1 MSVTVEKLEKSMAKL
16 KITVSAEQLEKAI
29 QKAYDKN
36 KSKIQIPGF
45 RKGKAPRKMIEQM
58 YGKGVFYEDA
68 ANELIEEEYPKAIE
82 ECGEDVVSSPKIDVE
97 QLEAGKDF
105 IFTAEVALKPPV
117 KLGKY
122 KGVEA
127 PKMDI
132 DVTDADVDAEI
143 DKQRNT
149 NARTVEVTD
158 RAVKDG
164 DIVTLDFE
172 GFVDGKAF
180 QGGKG
185 TDYPLTIGSGAFIP
199 GFEEQLVGFEIGK
212 EGDVNVTFPED
223 YQADELAGKAA
234 TFKCT
239 IKAIKAKELPELND
253 EFASDVSD
261 FDTLAEYK
269 EDVKN
274 KLVERKTNE
283 EKAKREDLVVKAV
296 IEDSDMELPEAMV
309 ETQARQIVNDFA
321 QRLQMQGMSMDQ
333 YLQYTGNTVDKMLE
347 QVKPQA
353 VERIQARLVLEAVAE
368 KEKITVSDEEFEEEL
383 KKMAEQY
390 RMELSKLKELMS
402 ESEQKTMRSD
412 LAVQKAADFLVE
424 NVKEVAAKKTAAKK
438 TATKKADEAEEKPA
452 KKTAAKK
459 TTTKKADAEEK
470 PAKKTAAKKTTTK
483 KADAEEKPKKTTA
496 RKKKTEE

>member
-16 KITVSAEQLEKAI
+16 KIEVSAEQLEKAI

-36 KSKIQIPGF
+36 KNKIQIPGF
-45 RKGKAPRKMIEQM
+45 RKGKAPRKLIEQM

-68 ANELIEEEYPKAIE
+68 ANELIEEEYPKAVE
-82 ECGEDVVSSPKIDVE
+82 ECGEEVVSSPKIDVE

-127 PKMDI
+127 EKMDLEVS
-132 DVTDADVDAEI
+132 DSDVDAEI

-149 NARTVEVTD
+149 NARTIEVTD

-172 GFVDGKAF
+172 GFVDGAAF
-180 QGGKG
+180 EGGKG

-223 YQADELAGKAA
+223 YQADNLAGKAA

-239 IKAIKAKELPELND
+239 VKAIKAKELPELND

-269 EDVKN
+269 EDVKK

-283 EKAKREDLVVKAV
+283 EKAKREDAVVKAV
-296 IEDSDMELPEAMV
+296 IEDSEMELPEAMV

-333 YLQYTGNTVDKMLE
+333 YLQYTGNTVDKMIE

-353 VERIQARLVLEAVAE
+353 IERIQARLVLEEVAKAE
-368 KEKITVSDEEFEEEL
+368 NITVSDEDFEEEL

-390 RMELSKLKELMS
+390 KMELDKLKELMS

-424 NVKEVAAKKTAAKK
+424 NVKEVAKKK
-438 TATKKADEAEEKPA
+438 ATKKAD
-452 KKTAAKK
+452 
-459 TTTKKADAEEK
+459 DAEEK
-470 PAKKTAAKKTTTK
+470 PAKKTAAKKTTK
-483 KADAEEKPKKTTA
+483 KADDAEEKPKKTATKKA
-496 RKKKTEE
+496 AKKDDEAEEKPKKTTRKKKTEEEA

>member
-16 KITVSAEQLEKAI
+16 KITVSAEELEKAI
-29 QKAYDKN
+29 QNAYQKN
-36 KSKIQIPGF
+36 KGKIQIPGF

-58 YGKGVFYEDA
+58 YGKGVFFEDA
-68 ANELIEEEYPKAIE
+68 ANELIDNEYPKAVE
-82 ECGEDVVSSPKIDVE
+82 ECGEEVVSSPKIEVE
-97 QLEAGKDF
+97 QIEAGKDF

-122 KGVEA
+122 KGVEV

-132 DVTDADVDAEI
+132 EVTDEDVDAEI

-158 RAVKDG
+158 RAVANG

-172 GFVDGKAF
+172 GFVDGVAF
-180 QGGKG
+180 EGGKG

-212 EGDVNVTFPED
+212 EGEVNVTFPEE
-223 YQADELAGKAA
+223 YQAEDLAGKAA

-239 IKAIKAKELPELND
+239 VKAIKAKELPELND

-269 EDVKN
+269 EDVKK
-274 KLVERKTNE
+274 KLTERKTNE

-296 IEDSDMELPEAMV
+296 IEDAEMELPEAMV
-309 ETQARQIVNDFA
+309 ETQQRQIVNEFA
-321 QRLQMQGMSMDQ
+321 QRLQMQGMNIDQ

-353 VERIQARLVLEAVAE
+353 IERIQARLVLEAVA
-368 KEKITVSDEEFEEEL
+368 KEENITVSDEDFEEEL

-390 RMELSKLKELMS
+390 KMELDKLKSLMGEAEL
-402 ESEQKTMRSD
+402 KTMRSD

-424 NVKEVAAKKTAAKK
+424 NVKESAKK
-438 TATKKADEAEEKPA
+438 
-452 KKTAAKK
+452 AAKK
-459 TTTKKADAEEK
+459 TT
-470 PAKKTAAKKTTTK
+470 AKKTTK
-483 KADAEEKPKKTTA
+483 KAADEEAETEEKPKRTT
-496 RKKKTEE
+496 RKKKTEEEA

>member
-16 KITVSAEQLEKAI
+16 KIEVSAEQLEKAI

-36 KSKIQIPGF
+36 KNKIQIPGF
-45 RKGKAPRKMIEQM
+45 RKGKAPRKLIEQM

-68 ANELIEEEYPKAIE
+68 ANELIEEEYPKAVE
-82 ECGEDVVSSPKIDVE
+82 ECGEEVVSSPKIDVE

-127 PKMDI
+127 EKMDLEVS
-132 DVTDADVDAEI
+132 DSDVDAEI

-149 NARTVEVTD
+149 NARTIEVTD

-172 GFVDGKAF
+172 GFVDGVAF
-180 QGGKG
+180 EGGKG

-223 YQADELAGKAA
+223 YQADNLAGKAA

-239 IKAIKAKELPELND
+239 VKAIKAKELPELND

-269 EDVKN
+269 EDVKK

-283 EKAKREDLVVKAV
+283 EKAKREDAVVKAV
-296 IEDSDMELPEAMV
+296 IEDSEMELPEAMV

-333 YLQYTGNTVDKMLE
+333 YLQYTGNTVDKMIE

-353 VERIQARLVLEAVAE
+353 IERIQARLVLEEVAKAE
-368 KEKITVSDEEFEEEL
+368 NITVSDEDFEEEL

-390 RMELSKLKELMS
+390 KMELDKLKELMS

-424 NVKEVAAKKTAAKK
+424 NVKEVAKKK
-438 TATKKADEAEEKPA
+438 ATKKAD
-452 KKTAAKK
+452 
-459 TTTKKADAEEK
+459 DAEEK
-470 PAKKTAAKKTTTK
+470 PAKKTAAKKTTKKADDAEEKPKKTATK
-483 KADAEEKPKKTTA
+483 KAAKKDDDAEEKPKKTT
-496 RKKKTEE
+496 RKKKTEEEA

>member
-16 KITVSAEQLEKAI
+16 KIEVSAEQLEKAI
-29 QKAYDKN
+29 QKAYEKN
-36 KSKIQIPGF
+36 KNKIQIPGF
-45 RKGKAPRKMIEQM
+45 RKGKAPRKLIEQM

-68 ANELIEEEYPKAIE
+68 ANELIEEEYPKAVE
-82 ECGEDVVSSPKIDVE
+82 ECGEEVVSSPKIDVE

-127 PKMDI
+127 EKMDLEVS
-132 DVTDADVDAEI
+132 DSDVDAEI

-172 GFVDGKAF
+172 GFVDGVAF
-180 QGGKG
+180 EGGKG

-199 GFEEQLVGFEIGK
+199 GFEEQLVGFEVGK

-223 YQADELAGKAA
+223 YQAEDLAGKAA

-239 IKAIKAKELPELND
+239 VKAIKAKELPELND

-269 EDVKN
+269 EDVKK

-283 EKAKREDLVVKAV
+283 EKAKREDAVVKAV
-296 IEDSDMELPEAMV
+296 IEDSEMELPEAMV

-333 YLQYTGNTVDKMLE
+333 YLQYTGNTVDKMIE

-353 VERIQARLVLEAVAE
+353 IERIQARLVLEEVAKAE
-368 KEKITVSDEEFEEEL
+368 NITVSDEDFEEEL

-390 RMELSKLKELMS
+390 KMELDKLKELMS

-424 NVKEVAAKKTAAKK
+424 NVKEVAKKK
-438 TATKKADEAEEKPA
+438 ATKKAD
-452 KKTAAKK
+452 
-459 TTTKKADAEEK
+459 DAEEK
-470 PAKKTAAKKTTTK
+470 PAKKTAAKKTTKKADDAEEKPKKTATK
-483 KADAEEKPKKTTA
+483 KAAKKDDDAEEKPKKTT
-496 RKKKTEE
+496 RKKKTEEEA

>member
-16 KITVSAEQLEKAI
+16 KIEVSAEQLEKAI

-36 KSKIQIPGF
+36 KNKIQIPGF

-68 ANELIEEEYPKAIE
+68 ANELIEEEYPKAVE
-82 ECGEDVVSSPKIDVE
+82 ECGEEVVSSPKIDVE

-127 PKMDI
+127 EKMDLEVS
-132 DVTDADVDAEI
+132 DSDVDAEI

-149 NARTVEVTD
+149 NARTIEVTD

-172 GFVDGKAF
+172 GFVDGVAF
-180 QGGKG
+180 EGGKG

-223 YQADELAGKAA
+223 YQADNLAGKAA

-239 IKAIKAKELPELND
+239 VKAIKAKELPELND

-269 EDVKN
+269 EDVKK

-283 EKAKREDLVVKAV
+283 EKAKREDAVVKAV
-296 IEDSDMELPEAMV
+296 IEDSEMELPEAMV

-333 YLQYTGNTVDKMLE
+333 YLQYTGNTVDKMIE

-353 VERIQARLVLEAVAE
+353 IERIQARLVLEEVAKAE
-368 KEKITVSDEEFEEEL
+368 NITVSDEDFEEEL

-390 RMELSKLKELMS
+390 KMELDKLKELMS

-424 NVKEVAAKKTAAKK
+424 NVKEVAKKK
-438 TATKKADEAEEKPA
+438 ATKKADDAEEKTA

-459 TTTKKADAEEK
+459 TTKKADDAEEK
-470 PAKKTAAKKTTTK
+470 PKKTATK
-483 KADAEEKPKKTTA
+483 KAAKKDDDAEEKPKKTT
-496 RKKKTEE
+496 RKKKTEEEA

>member
-483 KADAEEKPKKTTA
+483 KADAEVKPKKTTT

>member
-16 KITVSAEQLEKAI
+16 KIEVSAEQLEKAI
-29 QKAYDKN
+29 QKAYEKN
-36 KSKIQIPGF
+36 KNKIQIPGF
-45 RKGKAPRKMIEQM
+45 RKGKAPRKLIEQM

-68 ANELIEEEYPKAIE
+68 ANELIEEEYPKAVE
-82 ECGEDVVSSPKIDVE
+82 ECGEEVVSSPKIDVE

-127 PKMDI
+127 EKMDLEVS
-132 DVTDADVDAEI
+132 DSDVDAEI

-172 GFVDGKAF
+172 GFVDGVAF
-180 QGGKG
+180 EGGKG

-223 YQADELAGKAA
+223 YQADNLAGKAA

-239 IKAIKAKELPELND
+239 VKAIKAKELPELND

-269 EDVKN
+269 EDVKK

-283 EKAKREDLVVKAV
+283 EKAKREDAVVKAV
-296 IEDSDMELPEAMV
+296 IEDSEMELPEAMV

-333 YLQYTGNTVDKMLE
+333 YLQYTGNTVDKMIE

-353 VERIQARLVLEAVAE
+353 IERIQARLVLEEVAKAE
-368 KEKITVSDEEFEEEL
+368 NITVSDEDFEEEL

-390 RMELSKLKELMS
+390 KMELDKLKELMS

-424 NVKEVAAKKTAAKK
+424 NVKEVAKKK
-438 TATKKADEAEEKPA
+438 ATKKAD
-452 KKTAAKK
+452 
-459 TTTKKADAEEK
+459 DAEEK
-470 PAKKTAAKKTTTK
+470 PAKKTAAKKTTKKADDAEEKPKKTATK
-483 KADAEEKPKKTTA
+483 KAAKKDDDAEEKPKKTT
-496 RKKKTEE
+496 RKKKTEEEA

>member
-16 KITVSAEQLEKAI
+16 KIEVSAEQLEKAI
-29 QKAYDKN
+29 QKAYEKN
-36 KSKIQIPGF
+36 KNKIQLPGF

-68 ANELIEEEYPKAIE
+68 ANELIETEYPKAVE

-122 KGVEA
+122 KGVEVE
-127 PKMDI
+127 KMDI

-158 RAVKDG
+158 RAVQKD

-172 GFVDGKAF
+172 GFVDGVAF

-185 TDYPLTIGSGAFIP
+185 TDYPLTIGSGSFIP
-199 GFEEQLVGFEIGK
+199 GFEDQLIGFEIGK
-212 EGDVNVTFPED
+212 EGDVNVTFPKD
-223 YQADELAGKAA
+223 YQAEDLAGKDA

-261 FDTLAEYK
+261 FDTLTEYK

-274 KLVERKTNE
+274 KLVEKKTGE
-283 EKAKREDLVVKAV
+283 EKAKREDTVVRAV
-296 IEDSDMELPEAMV
+296 VEDSEMELPEAMV

-321 QRLQMQGMSMDQ
+321 QRLQMQGMNMDQ

-353 VERIQARLVLEAVAE
+353 IERIKSRLVLEAVAA
-368 KEKITVSDEEFEEEL
+368 KEKIEVTEEDFEKEL
-383 KKMAEQY
+383 EKMATQY
-390 RMELSKLKELMS
+390 RMELDKLKELMS
-402 ESEQKTMRSD
+402 DAEKKMMKSD

-424 NVKEVAAKKTAAKK
+424 NVKESAKK
-438 TATKKADEAEEKPA
+438 ATKKAAAKKDDAAKEEKPA

-459 TTTKKADAEEK
+459 TTTKTATKATK
-470 PAKKTAAKKTTTK
+470 TTKTAKTTE
-483 KADAEEKPKKTTA
+483 AAEAEEKPKKTT

>member
-16 KITVSAEQLEKAI
+16 KIEVSAEQLEKAI

-36 KSKIQIPGF
+36 KNKIQIPGF

-68 ANELIEEEYPKAIE
+68 ANELIEEEYPKAVE
-82 ECGEDVVSSPKIDVE
+82 ECGEEVVSSPKIDVE

-127 PKMDI
+127 EKMDLEVS
-132 DVTDADVDAEI
+132 DSDVDAEI

-149 NARTVEVTD
+149 NARTIEVTD

-172 GFVDGKAF
+172 GFVDGVAF
-180 QGGKG
+180 EGGKG

-223 YQADELAGKAA
+223 YQADNLAGKAA

-239 IKAIKAKELPELND
+239 VKAIKAKELPELND

-269 EDVKN
+269 EDVKK

-283 EKAKREDLVVKAV
+283 EKAKREDAVVKAV
-296 IEDSDMELPEAMV
+296 IEDSEMELPEAMV
-309 ETQARQIVNDFA
+309 ETQASQIVNDFA

-333 YLQYTGNTVDKMLE
+333 YLQYTGNTVDKMIE

-353 VERIQARLVLEAVAE
+353 IERIQARLVLEEVAKAE
-368 KEKITVSDEEFEEEL
+368 NITVSDEDFEEEL

-390 RMELSKLKELMS
+390 KMELDKLKELMS

-424 NVKEVAAKKTAAKK
+424 NVKEVAKKK
-438 TATKKADEAEEKPA
+438 ATKKADDVEEKPA

-459 TTTKKADAEEK
+459 TTKKADDAEEK
-470 PAKKTAAKKTTTK
+470 PKKTATK
-483 KADAEEKPKKTTA
+483 KAAKKDDDAEEKPKKTT
-496 RKKKTEE
+496 RKKKTEEEA

>member
-16 KITVSAEQLEKAI
+16 KITVSAEQLDKAI
-29 QKAYDKN
+29 ESAYQKN
-36 KSKIQIPGF
+36 KGKIQIPGF

-68 ANELIEEEYPKAIE
+68 ANELIESEYPKAAT

-122 KGVEA
+122 KGVEV
-127 PKMDI
+127 PKMDVE
-132 DVTDADVDAEI
+132 VTDEDVDAEI

-158 RAVKDG
+158 RAVAMS

-172 GFVDGKAF
+172 GFVDGVAF

-185 TDYPLTIGSGAFIP
+185 TDYPLTIGSGSFIP

-223 YQADELAGKAA
+223 YQAEDLAGKAA

-239 IKAIKAKELPELND
+239 VKAIKAKELPELND

-296 IEDSDMELPEAMV
+296 IEDSEMELPEAMI
-309 ETQARQIVNDFA
+309 ETQQRQIVNDFA
-321 QRLQMQGMSMDQ
+321 QRLQMQGMNFDQ
-333 YLQYTGNTVDKMLE
+333 YMQYTGNTVDKMLE

-353 VERIQARLVLEAVAE
+353 IERIQARLVLEAVAE
-368 KEKITVSDEEFEEEL
+368 AENITVSDEDFEEEL

-390 RMELSKLKELMS
+390 KMELDKLKSLMADAELK
-402 ESEQKTMRSD
+402 QMRDD
-412 LAVQKAADFLVE
+412 LAVQKAAEFLVE
-424 NVKEVAAKKTAAKK
+424 NVKESAKKAAAKKTA
-438 TATKKADEAEEKPA
+438 KKADDEAEEKPA
-452 KKTAAKK
+452 KKTTRK
-459 TTTKKADAEEK
+459 TTKKADDEA
-470 PAKKTAAKKTTTK
+470 T
-483 KADAEEKPKKTTA
+483 AEEKPKRAT
-496 RKKKTEE
+496 RKKKTEEEA

>member
-29 QKAYDKN
+29 QNAYNKN
-36 KSKIQIPGF
+36 KGKIQIPGF

-68 ANELIEEEYPKAIE
+68 ANELIEEEYPKAVT

-122 KGVEA
+122 KGVEVE
-127 PKMDI
+127 KMDI
-132 DVTDADVDAEI
+132 DVTDEEVDAEI

-149 NARTVEVTD
+149 NARTIEVTD
-158 RAVKDG
+158 RAVAMN

-172 GFVDGKAF
+172 GFVDGVAF

-212 EGDVNVTFPED
+212 EGDVNVKFPED
-223 YQADELAGKAA
+223 YQAEELAGKDA

-239 IKAIKAKELPELND
+239 VKAIKAKELPELND

-261 FDTLAEYK
+261 FDTLKEYK
-269 EDVKN
+269 EDVKKN
-274 KLVERKTNE
+274 LVEKKTNE
-283 EKAKREDLVVKAV
+283 EKAKREDAAVKAV
-296 IEDSDMELPEAMV
+296 IEDSEMELPEAMID
-309 ETQARQIVNDFA
+309 TQARQIVNDFA
-321 QRLQMQGMSMDQ
+321 QRLQMQGMNFDQ
-333 YLQYTGNTVDKMLE
+333 YMQYTGNTVDKMLE
-347 QVKPQA
+347 QVRPQA
-353 VERIQARLVLEAVAE
+353 IERIQARLVLEAVAAAE
-368 KEKITVSDEEFEEEL
+368 NITVSDEEFEDEI

-390 RMELSKLKELMS
+390 KMEVEKLKELMP
-402 ESEQKTMRSD
+402 ESELKTMRD
-412 LAVQKAADFLVE
+412 DMAVQKAADFLVE
-424 NVKEVAAKKTAAKK
+424 NVKESAKKAKK
-438 TATKKADEAEEKPA
+438 ATKKAEEAEG
-452 KKTAAKK
+452 
-459 TTTKKADAEEK
+459 
-470 PAKKTAAKKTTTK
+470 
-483 KADAEEKPKKTTA
+483 EEKPKKTTTRKTTKKA
-496 RKKKTEE
+496 EEAEDEEKPKRATRKKKTEEEA

>member
-29 QKAYDKN
+29 QNAYNKN
-36 KSKIQIPGF
+36 KGKIQIPGF

-68 ANELIEEEYPKAIE
+68 ANELIEEEYPKAAT
-82 ECGEDVVSSPKIDVE
+82 ECGEDIVSSPKIDVE

-122 KGVEA
+122 KGVEVE
-127 PKMDI
+127 KMDI
-132 DVTDADVDAEI
+132 DVTDEEVDAEI

-149 NARTVEVTD
+149 NARTIEVTD
-158 RAVKDG
+158 RAVAMN

-172 GFVDGKAF
+172 GFVDGVAF

-212 EGDVNVTFPED
+212 EGDVNVKFPED
-223 YQADELAGKAA
+223 YQAEELAGKDA

-239 IKAIKAKELPELND
+239 VKAIKAKELPELND

-261 FDTLAEYK
+261 FDTLKEYK
-269 EDVKN
+269 EDVKKN
-274 KLVERKTNE
+274 LVEKKTNE
-283 EKAKREDLVVKAV
+283 EKAKREDAVVKAV
-296 IEDSDMELPEAMV
+296 IEDSEMELPEAMID
-309 ETQARQIVNDFA
+309 TQARQIVNDFA
-321 QRLQMQGMSMDQ
+321 QRLQMQGMNIDQ

-347 QVKPQA
+347 QVRPQA
-353 VERIQARLVLEAVAE
+353 IERIQARLVLEAVAAAE
-368 KEKITVSDEEFEEEL
+368 NITVSDEEFEDEI

-390 RMELSKLKELMS
+390 KMEVEKLKELMP
-402 ESEQKTMRSD
+402 ESELKTMRD
-412 LAVQKAADFLVE
+412 DMAVQKAADFLVE
-424 NVKEVAAKKTAAKK
+424 NVKESAKKAKK
-438 TATKKADEAEEKPA
+438 ATKKAEEAEG
-452 KKTAAKK
+452 
-459 TTTKKADAEEK
+459 
-470 PAKKTAAKKTTTK
+470 
-483 KADAEEKPKKTTA
+483 EEKPKKTTTRKTTKKA
-496 RKKKTEE
+496 EEAEDEEKPKRATRKKKTEEEA

>member
-29 QKAYDKN
+29 QNAYQKN
-36 KSKIQIPGF
+36 KGKIQIPGF

-68 ANELIEEEYPKAIE
+68 ANELIEAEYPKAVE

-97 QLEAGKDF
+97 QLEAGSDF

-132 DVTDADVDAEI
+132 DVTDEDVDAEI

-149 NARTVEVTD
+149 NARTVDVTD
-158 RAVKDG
+158 RAVQVD

-172 GFVDGKAF
+172 GFVDGVAF

-199 GFEEQLVGFEIGK
+199 GFEDQLVGFEIGK
-212 EGDVNVTFPED
+212 EGEVNVKFPED
-223 YQADELAGKAA
+223 YQAEDLAGKDA

-239 IKAIKAKELPELND
+239 VKAIKAKELPELND

-269 EDVKN
+269 EDVKK
-274 KLVERKTNE
+274 KLVDRKTNE

-296 IEDSDMELPEAMV
+296 IEDSEMELPEAMV
-309 ETQARQIVNDFA
+309 ETQQRQIVNEFA
-321 QRLQMQGMSMDQ
+321 QRLQMQGMSIDQ
-333 YLQYTGNTVDKMLE
+333 YLQYTGNTVDKMIE

-353 VERIQARLVLEAVAE
+353 IERIQARLVLEAVAAAE
-368 KEKITVSDEEFEEEL
+368 NITISDEEFEEEL
-383 KKMAEQY
+383 KKMADQY
-390 RMELSKLKELMS
+390 KMEVAKLKELMP
-402 ESEQKTMRSD
+402 ESELKTMRKD
-412 LAVQKAADFLVE
+412 LAVQKAADFIVE
-424 NVKEVAAKKTAAKK
+424 NVKEVAEKKTKKAAKKADDAEAETEDKPKKTARKKK
-438 TATKKADEAEEKPA
+438 TEE
-452 KKTAAKK
+452 
-459 TTTKKADAEEK
+459 DSE
-470 PAKKTAAKKTTTK
+470 
-483 KADAEEKPKKTTA
+483 AEEKPKKTT
-496 RKKKTEE
+496 RKKKTEEEA

>member
-1 MSVTVEKLEKSMAKL
+1 MSVTVEKLENNMAKL
-16 KITVSAEQLEKAI
+16 KITVPAEQLEKAI
-29 QKAYDKN
+29 QKAYEKN
-36 KSKIQIPGF
+36 RSKIQLPGF

-68 ANELIEEEYPKAIE
+68 ANELIEEEYPKAVE

-97 QLEAGKDF
+97 QLEAGSDF
-105 IFTAEVALKPPV
+105 IFTAEVALKPEV

-122 KGVEA
+122 KGVEVEA
-127 PKMDI
+127 MDL
-132 DVTDADVDAEI
+132 DVTDEDVDAEI

-158 RAVKDG
+158 RAVQVD

-172 GFVDGKAF
+172 GFVDGVAF

-223 YQADELAGKAA
+223 YQAEELAGKAA

-239 IKAIKAKELPELND
+239 VKAIKAKELPELND

-269 EDVKN
+269 EDVKK
-274 KLVERKTNE
+274 KLEERKTAD
-283 EKAKREDLVVKAV
+283 EKAKREDAVVKAV
-296 IEDSDMELPEAMV
+296 IEDSDMDLPEAMI
-309 ETQARQIVNDFA
+309 ETQQRQIVNDFA
-321 QRLQMQGMSMDQ
+321 QRLQMQGMNMDQ

-347 QVKPQA
+347 QVRPQA
-353 VERIQARLVLEAVAE
+353 IERIQARLVLEAVAA
-368 KEKITVSDEEFEEEL
+368 KENITVSDEEFEEEL

-390 RMELSKLKELMS
+390 RMELDKLKELMS

-412 LAVQKAADFLVE
+412 MAVQKAADFLVE
-424 NVKEVAAKKTAAKK
+424 NVKEGKKAAKK
-438 TATKKADEAEEKPA
+438 ATKKADDGEEKP
-452 KKTAAKK
+452 KKTTRK
-459 TTTKKADAEEK
+459 TTKKADAE
-470 PAKKTAAKKTTTK
+470 T
-483 KADAEEKPKKTTA
+483 DAEEKPKKTT
-496 RKKKTEE
+496 RKKKTEEEA